1 MSQLIKKKFGIQ
13 LETPAI
19 TLRGIKESDMKV
31 IASGLARVIK
41 SKDDLTVSA
50 KVKEEILELTKEFPV
65 YPGLTIF
72 K

>member
-1 MSQLIKKKFGIQ
+1 MLFKGARLVDPKNKINKI
-13 LETPAI
+13 TDIAI
-19 TLRGIKESDMKV
+19 R
-31 IASGLARVIK
+31 SGKI
-41 SKDDLTVSA
+41 A